1 MRFIPLLIILLL
13 SNICNASHT
22 YNLLPRACLTEN
34 YIAFNRWSGGNTLE
48 IVYWQGDK
56 VNTSEVKLTENS
68 DITMAFEC
76 TNKTIKVEHVI
87 RKYPSKTFYKSI
99 IDINSLNN
107 PQILATSPDS
117 SHFNSNSSIQIY
129 GDTFEAATIL
139 KNGYSYT
146 LKPEYLGSTNC
157 SPKHNVIL
165 EIKNMS
171 SRLIKKEII
180 ATFQKESDC
189 N

>member
-1 MRFIPLLIILLL
+1 MRYIQLLIILLL
-13 SNICNASHT
+13 SNFSNASHT

-34 YIAFNRWSGGNTLE
+34 YLAFNRWSGGNTLK
-48 IVYWQGDK
+48 IIYWQEDK
-56 VNTSEVKLTENS
+56 INISEVKLTENS

-76 TNKTIKVEHVI
+76 TDKTIKVEHVI

-99 IDINSLNN
+99 IDINSLSN
-107 PQILATSPDS
+107 PEILSTNRDS
-117 SHFNSNSSIQIY
+117 SHFKSNSSIKIY
-129 GDTFEAATIL
+129 GDSFKEATAL

-171 SRLIKKEII
+171 SKLTTKEII
-180 ATFQKESDC
+180 ATFQKESGC